1 MNKAIQFSGGKDSIV
16 CLHLFKDE
24 PDIKAIFTN
33 TGNAF
38 PHVLDFVSEICESFG
53 VPLIIAEPEKPVIQ
67 WHRDNG
73 FPSDI
78 VPWDSTPAMNGV
90 SENDFG
96 ETLVPYTDCCSANV
110 WEPMHKAVVDND
122 IKYVIRGSK
131 SCDSKVGVPDG
142 FVDEGGVY
150 YHSPLWD
157 WTDKDVFDY
166 IAEHKLMLPDQYSH
180 GRNDSLDCWC
190 CTAYMG
196 KSGAARI
203 SYTKEKY
210 PELYDIIQPNILAV
224 NATIKTALNHYAEGF

>member
-38 PHVLDFVSEICESFG
+38 PHVLDFVSETCESFG

-67 WHRDNG
+67 WHKDNG

-90 SENDFG
+90 S
-96 ETLVPYTDCCSANV
+96 
-110 WEPMHKAVVDND
+110 
-122 IKYVIRGSK
+122 VIRGSK